1 MKRQYIADE
10 KLDLVLDKLCF
21 NRIKSLNITNATQK
35 VFDLEIENYP
45 NYITEVGLAHNGG
58 GKRKGSFAIY
68 LEPWHADIFGFLD
81 LKRNQGKDEVRA
93 RDLFYALWVPDL
105 FMQRVKDDGDWTL
118 FDPNT
123 TPGLSDC
130 WGDEFNEL
138 YTKYETEN
146 KGIRTVKAQDLW
158 KKILEIQV
166 ETSMPYILYKDACNG
181 KSNQQNLGTI
191 KSSNLCS
198 EIVEYTAPD
207 EIAVCNLASISLPSY
222 VEGQTR
228 MRFNHKKLYE
238 MVKTVT
244 KNLNKVIDVNHYPL
258 PEAKNSNM
266 RHRPVGLGVQ
276 GLADVF
282 MKMRY
287 TWDSFEAFKLNRE
300 IFETIYFASIEAS
313 AEEAEQAGAY
323 STFKG
328 SPASEGRLQ
337 FDLWFENRIKNGL
350 VLNDYEKKLS
360 GDSPTNGQELYC
372 TSGRYDWAALRKKIL
387 DTGLRN
393 SLNLSLMP
401 TASTAN
407 ILGNTEGF
415 EPIPS
420 NIYKRNVL
428 SGEFVRI
435 NKYLVED
442 LQELN
447 LWNDEMK
454 QKIVA
459 GEGSIQYIKE
469 IPEKI
474 RELYKTVWE
483 IKQRYI
489 IDLSADRGAFICQSQ
504 SLNIYMAKPTY
515 GKLTSMHFYG
525 WQKGLKTG
533 SYYIRQQAARQAQK
547 FTVDPT
553 IEKQRLDAQE
563 SEQPTIETA
572 FQILKDKGYSP
583 QELESMSE
591 EEIIILAKGNCSLD
605 NPDDCIMCSG

>member
-1 MKRQYIADE
+1 
-10 KLDLVLDKLCF
+10 
-21 NRIKSLNITNATQK
+21 
-35 VFDLEIENYP
+35 
-45 NYITEVGLAHNGG
+45 
-58 GKRKGSFAIY
+58 
-68 LEPWHADIFGFLD
+68 
-81 LKRNQGKDEVRA
+81 
-93 RDLFYALWVPDL
+93 
-105 FMQRVKDDGDWTL
+105 
-118 FDPNT
+118 
-123 TPGLSDC
+123 
-130 WGDEFNEL
+130 
-138 YTKYETEN
+138 
-146 KGIRTVKAQDLW
+146 
-158 KKILEIQV
+158 
-166 ETSMPYILYKDACNG
+166 
-181 KSNQQNLGTI
+181 
-191 KSSNLCS
+191 
-198 EIVEYTAPD
+198 
-207 EIAVCNLASISLPSY
+207 
-222 VEGQTR
+222 
-228 MRFNHKKLYE
+228 
-238 MVKTVT
+238 
-244 KNLNKVIDVNHYPL
+244 
-258 PEAKNSNM
+258 
-266 RHRPVGLGVQ
+266 
-276 GLADVF
+276 
-282 MKMRY
+282 
-287 TWDSFEAFKLNRE
+287 
-300 IFETIYFASIEAS
+300 
-313 AEEAEQAGAY
+313 
-323 STFKG
+323 
-328 SPASEGRLQ
+328 
-337 FDLWFENRIKNGL
+337 
-350 VLNDYEKKLS
+350 
-360 GDSPTNGQELYC
+360 
-372 TSGRYDWAALRKKIL
+372 
-387 DTGLRN
+387 
-393 SLNLSLMP
+393 MP